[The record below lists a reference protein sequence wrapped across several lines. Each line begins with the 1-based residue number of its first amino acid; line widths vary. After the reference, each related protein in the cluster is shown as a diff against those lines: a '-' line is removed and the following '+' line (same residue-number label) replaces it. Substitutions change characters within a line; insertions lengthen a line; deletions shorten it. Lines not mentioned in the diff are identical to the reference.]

1 MLKFEWPLVV
11 PDDDDVKTLSGATF
25 DITEYIVDIAKK
37 EGLAEGL
44 SPLDGGVAV
53 HFACHARAQNM
64 GAKAAEMMR
73 LIPDSDVSII
83 ERCSGHGGSW
93 GIKKEN
99 FETAIKVGKT
109 AARQA
114 LSSNKKHIVSE
125 CPLAGMHLGQGL
137 GRLADAKTPAY
148 DIAPHPIILFGRAY
162 GVAI

>member
-1 MLKFEWPLVV
+1 MGCGGSK
-11 PDDDDVKTLSGATF
+11 KQ
-25 DITEYIVDIAKK
+25 DIADPSAV
-37 EGLAEGL
+37 E
-44 SPLDGGVAV
+44 LDEPSVAQAV
-53 HFACHARAQNM
+53 TETLEVKAQP
-64 GAKAAEMMR
+64 AKAAEMMR
-73 LIPDSDVSII
+73 LIPDVDVSII
-83 ERCSGHGGSW
+83 DRCSGHGGSW

-99 FETAIKVGKT
+99 FETAIKVGKP

-148 DIAPHPIILFGRAY
+148 EIAPHPIILFGRAY